1 MRHLNE
7 SHLLE
12 INNIYP
18 FLNNIKYF
26 VETGTYKGG
35 TLNNLSNFFYELH
48 SIELNNNNFNY
59 CRNQF
64 INNNKIKLYN
74 DDSTNILSSIIKNI
88 NSEIVYFLDAHY
100 NSNTNSSKGKYDVNI
115 LSELEIIKNNDFRKS
130 IIIINNFRLFGL
142 SKSKETA
149 DTDWSEITL
158 NNIINKLDIKNIDK
172 HFLLPSSKLIKKNDK
187 YIIFLK
193 SREHLQHNIVNH
205 VVENVIEESL
215 NKIELSEESLEENLI
230 EENNDIEL
238 VNDIEEENKLDDL
251 IFYKNG
257 YFYKDTFKSSL
268 VSQNREYLEQ
278 LLKMKDKLS
287 LNVIDKR
294 NINY

>member
-7 SHLLE
+7 THLLE

-35 TLNNLSNFFYELH
+35 TINNLSNFFYELH

-115 LSELEIIKNNDFRKS
+115 LSELDIIKNNDYRKS

-142 SKSKETA
+142 EKSKETA

-172 HFLLPSSKLIKKNDK
+172 HFLLPSSKLIKNDK

-205 VVENVIEESL
+205 VVENVIEESF
-215 NKIELSEESLEENLI
+215 NELSEESL

-251 IFYKNG
+251 IFIKMG
-257 YFYKDTFKSSL
+257 IFIKI
-268 VSQNREYLEQ
+268 
-278 LLKMKDKLS
+278 LLNHL
-287 LNVIDKR
+287 
-294 NINY
+294 